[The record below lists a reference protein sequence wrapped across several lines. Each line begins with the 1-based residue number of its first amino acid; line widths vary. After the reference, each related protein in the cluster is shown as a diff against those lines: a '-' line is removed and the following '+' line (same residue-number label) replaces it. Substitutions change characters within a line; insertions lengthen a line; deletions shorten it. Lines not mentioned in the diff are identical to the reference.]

1 MSIEQLVPVIMVI
14 MGLVNAWLIWLATES
29 KKERI
34 TLDEKIIEVQTE
46 LKGFELK
53 VTQEYVRTSDL
64 KEIRDQITAGIDRL
78 ADRIDRLVEVRTIPK
93 A

>member
-1 MSIEQLVPVIMVI
+1 MVI

-34 TLDEKIIEVQTE
+34 SLDEKLVEVQTE
-46 LKGFELK
+46 IKAFELK

-64 KEIRDQITAGIDRL
+64 KEIRDQIKAGIDRL
-78 ADRIDRLVEVRTIPK
+78 SDRIDRLVESRTVPK

>member
-14 MGLVNAWLIWLATES
+14 MGLINAWLLWLATES

-34 TLDEKIIEVQTE
+34 ALDEKLTGVQNE

-78 ADRIDRLVEVRTIPK
+78 ADRIDRLVELKTTQK

>member
-1 MSIEQLVPVIMVI
+1 MTIEQLVPVIMII

-34 TLDEKIIEVQTE
+34 ALDEKIETIQGD
-46 LKGFELK
+46 LKTFELK

-78 ADRIDRLVEVRTIPK
+78 ADRIDRLVELKTAQK
-93 A
+93 G

>member
-14 MGLVNAWLIWLATES
+14 MGLINAWLLWLATES

-34 TLDEKIIEVQTE
+34 ALDEKVTSVQNE

-78 ADRIDRLVEVRTIPK
+78 ADRIDRLVEMKTSLK